1 MELNLKPH
9 SKQLIKIMKRFKLKI
24 NTNTKSDVFSNTS
37 RGFLEKIYNQLLL
50 VENKWWE
57 ISSNVYASQE
67 TVKTNSGFQPQS
79 KGSHYESIPD
89 KFRQVLIENTKT
101 EYKCNFMINS
111 RNITIHFVKLDDSL
125 KMPSV
130 KKIIYR
136 MYLWL
141 SIADN
146 YASRLCAET
155 LNIYLYFISH
165 KKRLPDLNGEPL
177 NWVHANTAFT
187 TTCSKEN
194 EINIFR
200 EEEWF
205 KVFIH
210 ETFHCLGL
218 DFSSMNSMVGNQEIL
233 NVYSTNITDLRLY
246 ETYCEMWAEL
256 MNTMFIAFFSAKS
269 KHDIRN
275 IFMKMNTLI
284 RNEQIFSVFQCIK
297 VLGHHGL
304 NYRDILQ
311 DAGNKVDP
319 KYHEKT
325 NAFCYYVL
333 KSVLMVHINE
343 YIEWII
349 KYNKSIQFKHTDPNI
364 LAYSQLIITHSKS
377 PVFYHYLDVIEPYF
391 QPKLNRKNRK
401 SMNKNLNKNL
411 NKRLGGT
418 KKHQSGSFE
427 KSTLRMT
434 VNEIQ
439 D

>member
-1 MELNLKPH
+1 L
-9 SKQLIKIMKRFKLKI
+9 
-24 NTNTKSDVFSNTS
+24 D
-37 RGFLEKIYNQLLL
+37 KIYNQLLL
-50 VENKWWE
+50 AENKWWDVSTN
-57 ISSNVYASQE
+57 IYSSQE
-67 TVKTNSGFQPQS
+67 TVKTNSGIQPQL
-79 KGSHYESIPD
+79 KGTHYESIPD
-89 KFRQVLIENTKT
+89 KFRQILIENTKT
-101 EYKCNFMINS
+101 EYKCSFMINS
-111 RNITIHFVKLDDSL
+111 RNIIIHFVKLDDSL
-125 KMPSV
+125 KMPSI

-141 SIADN
+141 HIADN
-146 YASRLCAET
+146 YASRSCAET
-155 LNIYLYFISH
+155 LNIYLYFIGH
-165 KKRLPDLNGEPL
+165 KKRLPELNGEPL

-218 DFSSMNSMVGNQEIL
+218 DFSSMNSMAGNQEIL
-233 NVYSTNITDLRLY
+233 TLYSTNITDFRLY

-256 MNTMFIAFFSAKS
+256 MNTMFIAFFSAKN

-275 IFMKMNTLI
+275 IFIKMNTLI

-304 NYRDILQ
+304 TYRGILKESNTQ
-311 DAGNKVDP
+311 DP

-333 KSVLMVHINE
+333 KSILMVHINE
-343 YIEWII
+343 YVEWVV
-349 KYNKSIQFKHTDPNI
+349 KYNKSVQFKHTEQNI
-364 LAYSQLIITHSKS
+364 LAYSHLITTHYKS
-377 PVFYHYLDVIEPYF
+377 PIFYHYLDVIEPYF
-391 QPKLNRKNRK
+391 RPKINRKKRSKTRTNH
-401 SMNKNLNKNL
+401 
-411 NKRLGGT
+411 KRLEKRMGGT
-418 KKHQSGSFE
+418 KKNQGGLYE
-427 KSTLRMT
+427 KTTLRMT
-434 VNEIQ
+434 VNEIA